1 MAATRTDEVFV
12 PPTKEFKVLK
22 RNFSKLLRAI
32 TVPSLLPVDLFSA
45 DLITF
50 PILQKA
56 TAAVTASDTLI
67 TELITNLLQAVIVDF
82 NNFQKL
88 LQVLEKHPPLLTA
101 VAKEM
106 KEEYGKCMQ

>member
-1 MAATRTDEVFV
+1 MAATCTDEVFV
-12 PPTKEFKVLK
+12 PSTKEYEILK
-22 RNFSKLLRAI
+22 RNASKLHRAI

-56 TAAVTASDTLI
+56 TAAVTVSDILI
-67 TELITNLLQAVIVDF
+67 TELIANLLQAVIVDP